1 MHSKVEKAM
10 ILAIDIGNSYTKIA
24 VYEGKEV
31 VRRELVHKTQS
42 FDLENILSKYRI
54 EKIAISTVGREVEI
68 ERQVEASGIETRRLR
83 RGMDLPFAN
92 DYRTP
97 ETLGLDRIAGMLGAW
112 GTHEGAKDFL
122 VMDLGTCN
130 TYDMMIDG
138 RYVGGNIAPG
148 VEMRLRAMHEFTAK
162 LPMISV
168 EEADKAVEQMTD
180 TIGGTTVEAMACG
193 AIIGVRDEIE
203 RIIDEFRK
211 RTGDK
216 GVCVVT
222 GGYADVV
229 VKRLKSDVEVNP
241 YLVLDGLNF
250 FASN

>member
-1 MHSKVEKAM
+1 M

-42 FDLENILSKYRI
+42 FDLQDILKEYHI

-68 ERQVEASGIETRRLR
+68 EKQAEASGIEIRRLK

-112 GTHEGAKDFL
+112 GTHEGVKDFL

-138 RYVGGNIAPG
+138 HYIGGNIAPG

-168 EEADKAVEQMTD
+168 DEANEIVGKMERK
-180 TIGGTTVEAMACG
+180 IGRTTLEAMSCG
-193 AIIGVRDEIE
+193 AIIGMRDEIE
-203 RIIDEFRK
+203 RVISEFREM
-211 RTGDK
+211 TGEK
-216 GVCVVT
+216 GVCIMT
-222 GGYADVV
+222 GGYADVIAD
-229 VKRLKSDVEVNP
+229 KLKSKVEVNP
-241 YLVLDGLNF
+241 YLVLDGIRQLTIN
-250 FASN
+250 